1 MNDFKNW
8 LNIIEDFGSLPR
20 HANLRKVIDLLDEAQ
35 IITQDQGI
43 QLPGADK
50 SANPLVPYG
59 DFKKTDPK
67 TGHTSGFERDQPTLH
82 SYALA
87 NPDNMAAVMIFV
99 LLTIHADFRQVM
111 QDFPTIM
118 LHLKHKFNN
127 NSKLDGDKLGA
138 SVKDLETR
146 LAQKVN
152 PEKLDKSGFAQ
163 GYSLQ
168 GTVYGFKKDSVA
180 HIWANRERLYNDIKG
195 MGNDVVKMHQ
205 YIVQN
210 IGGLGPV
217 KGGFVVQLITGKLG
231 CLDLHNVNLYS
242 QYAKHYKNRSLYNAI
257 DPANYS
263 KKDQKSI
270 DGYLRVL
277 DKLEKEGAN
286 TAKLW
291 DIWVNYVA
299 VNYAT
304 DATAYSTSG
313 KMAGH
318 TVSEDDPLY
327 QKLQDIGPVPDRANK
342 TDKTYTAKGRNAGAL
357 SASLGHSTIYQ
368 MRDKQYWNDLLTG
381 AEDPLNTPDALR
393 VVKPSGVER
402 PHKALAYLHA
412 HPQWASTLGVDDNY
426 MSRLNQVL
434 QRRDLMPGRHMQ
446 GRLFAPMAL
455 GSGHKPQRG
464 IVSKSKPVIK
474 KKPIDHPSLF

>member
-1 MNDFKNW
+1 MLMTTFKNW
-8 LNIIEDFGSLPR
+8 LNTVEDFALAPG
-20 HANLRKVIDLLDEAQ
+20 HANLSKLLSLFDEAQ
-35 IITQDQGI
+35 IITQDKNI
-43 QLPGADK
+43 HLPNMDK

-59 DFKKTDPK
+59 DFKQVDPK
-67 TGHTSGFERDQPTLH
+67 TGRSGFERDQPPLN
-82 SYALA
+82 SYAVS
-87 NPDNMAAVMIFV
+87 NPDNMASVMIFV

-118 LHLKHKFNN
+118 MHLKHKFNDTT
-127 NSKLDGDKLGA
+127 KLGGDRLGA
-138 SVKDLETR
+138 SVRDLETG

-168 GTVYGFKKDSVA
+168 GTVYGFKKDGIA
-180 HIWANRERLYNDIKG
+180 HIWSNRERIFNDIKS

-217 KGGFVVQLITGKLG
+217 KAGFVVQLITGKLG

-242 QYAKHYKNRSLYNAI
+242 QYAKHYKNKKLYNDL
-257 DPANYS
+257 DPMNWS

-270 DGYLRVL
+270 DNYLRVL
-277 DKLEKEGAN
+277 DRLEKEGA
-286 TAKLW
+286 TTKKLW

-304 DATAYSTSG
+304 DATAYSTKGALSG
-313 KMAGH
+313 HSVA
-318 TVSEDDPLY
+318 EDDPLY
-327 QKLQDIGPVPDRANK
+327 QKMQGIGPVPDRANK
-342 TDKTYTAKGRNAGAL
+342 TDKTYTAQGRNTGAL

-368 MRDKQYWNDLLTG
+368 MRDKQYWDDLLKG
-381 AEDPLNTPDALR
+381 AEDPSSTPDSLR
-393 VVKPSGVER
+393 VVKPGGAER
-402 PHKALAYLHA
+402 PHKALAYLHSN
-412 HPQWASTLGVDDNY
+412 PKWADTLGVNNDY
-426 MSRLNQVL
+426 MSRLNQIL
-434 QRRDLMPGRHMQ
+434 QRRDLIPGRHMS
-446 GRLFAPMAL
+446 GRLFAPMPL
-455 GSGHKPQRG
+455 GKTHKPQRG
-464 IVSKSKPVIK
+464 VISKPVIK